1 LPSAKYAFMSAY
13 LKGAESKVLTS
24 EHIDR
29 MSRMSSVSDVA
40 SNVREVLEIIKDT
53 DAGRYLAEAL
63 VKTFDDSERY
73 LWYYFS
79 DCLERLGRLKLVPDE
94 VRRVLKAYTV
104 KYDVINIKA
113 ALQAIAV
120 GKKASLVPV
129 GVIHA
134 QGLLDELSRAEGI
147 SGIIGIL
154 RECRLG
160 NYADILTEY
169 SAEDKKSRFLTEAKL
184 GGAYYDN
191 LLKVSQNIPDGALL
205 AKAFSIIIDMTNL
218 ALVSRALVEEIGSRA
233 SEVVIKGGYMISDRV
248 ARELLE
254 HKLADLP
261 GALGIT
267 QYREIAEEI
276 VAGYGRTKTITVVEE
291 TVDRHRFRL
300 LREMLSPRVLTP
312 LVLAWYL
319 IVKELEVRNL
329 RLVLKAT
336 FDAVPVEEIREYLV
350 SA

>member
-1 LPSAKYAFMSAY
+1 MPSAKYAFMSAY

-29 MSRMSSVSDVA
+29 MSRMSSVPDVA

-53 DAGRYLAEAL
+53 DAGRYLEEAL

-73 LWYYFS
+73 LWHYFS
-79 DCLERLGRLKLVPDE
+79 ECLERLGRLKLLPDE

-113 ALQAIAV
+113 ALQAIAA

-129 GVIHA
+129 GIIHA
-134 QGLLDELSRAEGI
+134 QGLLDELSRAEGV
-147 SGIIGIL
+147 SDVIGIL

-169 SAEDKKSRFLTEAKL
+169 SAEDKKSKFLTEAKL
-184 GGAYYDN
+184 DGAYYDN
-191 LLKVSQNIPDGALL
+191 LLKVSRNIPDGTLL

-218 ALVSRALVEEIGSRA
+218 ALVSRALVEEIGSLA

-276 VAGYGRTKTITVVEE
+276 VAGYGRTKTVTVVEE

>member
-1 LPSAKYAFMSAY
+1 MPSAKYAFMSAY

-29 MSRMSSVSDVA
+29 LSRMSNVADVA

-53 DAGRYLAEAL
+53 DAGSYLEEAM

-73 LWYYFS
+73 LWHYFS
-79 DCLERLGRLKLVPDE
+79 ECLERLGWLKLVPDE
-94 VRRVLKAYTV
+94 VRRVLKAYRV

-113 ALQAIAV
+113 ALQAIAA
-120 GKKASLVPV
+120 GKKARLVPV
-129 GVIHA
+129 GIIHA
-134 QGLLDELSRAEGI
+134 QGLLDELSHAEGV
-147 SGIIGIL
+147 SDVIGIL

-184 GGAYYDN
+184 DGAYYDN
-191 LLKVSQNIPDGALL
+191 LLKVSRSIPDGALL
-205 AKAFSIIIDMTNL
+205 VKAFSIIIDMTNL
-218 ALVSRALVEEIGSRA
+218 ALVSRALVEEIGSLA

-254 HKLADLP
+254 RKLADLP

-267 QYREIAEEI
+267 QYRDVAEEI
-276 VAGYGRTKTITVVEE
+276 ITGYGRTKTVTVVEE

-300 LREMLSPRVLTP
+300 LKEMLSPRVLTP

-319 IVKELEVRNL
+319 IVKELEIRNL

>member
-1 LPSAKYAFMSAY
+1 MPSAKYAFMSAY
-13 LKGAESKVLTS
+13 LKGAESKVLTQ

-29 MSRMSSVSDVA
+29 LSRLSNVPDVMA
-40 SNVREVLEIIKDT
+40 NVREVLEIIKDT
-53 DAGRYLAEAL
+53 DAGKYLEEAL
-63 VKTFDDSERY
+63 VKTFDDSDRY
-73 LWYYFS
+73 LWHYFS
-79 DCLERLGRLKLVPDE
+79 ECLESLGRLKLVPAE
-94 VRRVLKAYTV
+94 VRRVLAAYTM

-113 ALQAIAV
+113 TLQAIAA
-120 GKKASLVPV
+120 GKKAKTVPV
-129 GVIHA
+129 GVIHN
-134 QGLLDELSRAEGI
+134 QGLLDELARAEGV
-147 SGIIGIL
+147 SDVIGVL

-160 NYADILTEY
+160 DYADILMEY
-169 SAEDKKSRFLTEAKL
+169 SAEDKKSQFLTEARL
-184 GGAYYDN
+184 DGAYYDN
-191 LLKVSQNIPDGALL
+191 LLKVSRDIPDGALL
-205 AKAFSIIIDMTNL
+205 AKAFSLIIDMTNL
-218 ALVSRALVEEIGSRA
+218 SLVSRALVEEIGSLA

-261 GALGIT
+261 STLGII

-276 VAGYGRTKTITVVEE
+276 VAGYGRTKSITVVEE

-300 LREMLSPRVLTP
+300 LRDMLSPRVMTP

-329 RLVLKAT
+329 RLILKTT
-336 FDAVPVEEIREYLV
+336 FDGIPVEEIKEYLV

>member
-29 MSRMSSVSDVA
+29 VSRMSVVPDVA

-53 DAGRYLAEAL
+53 DAGRYLEEAL
-63 VKTFDDSERY
+63 VKTFDDSDRY
-73 LWYYFS
+73 LWYYLS
-79 DCLERLGRLKLVPDE
+79 ECLERLGRLRLVPDE

-113 ALQAIAV
+113 ALQTIAA

-129 GVIHA
+129 GIIHT
-134 QGLLDELSRAEGI
+134 QGLLDELSRAEGV
-147 SGIIGIL
+147 SDVIGVL

-169 SAEDKKSRFLTEAKL
+169 SAEDKKSKFLTEAKL
-184 GGAYYDN
+184 DGAYHDN
-191 LLKVSQNIPDGALL
+191 LLKVSRNIPDGALL
-205 AKAFSIIIDMTNL
+205 TKAFSIIIDMTNL
-218 ALVSRALVEEIGSRA
+218 ALVSRALVEEIGSLA

-276 VAGYGRTKTITVVEE
+276 VAGYGRTKSITVVEE

-300 LREMLSPRVLTP
+300 LREILSPRVLTP

-329 RLVLKAT
+329 RLILKAT

>member
-1 LPSAKYAFMSAY
+1 LPSAKYAFISAY

-24 EHIDR
+24 EHVDR
-29 MSRMSSVSDVA
+29 MSRMSSVPDVA

-53 DAGRYLAEAL
+53 DAGRYLEEAL
-63 VKTFDDSERY
+63 VKTFDDSEMY
-73 LWYYFS
+73 LWHYFS
-79 DCLERLGRLKLVPDE
+79 ECLERLGRLKLLPDE
-94 VRRVLKAYTV
+94 VRRVLRAYTV

-113 ALQAIAV
+113 ALQAIAA

-129 GVIHA
+129 GIIHA
-134 QGLLDELSRAEGI
+134 QGLLDELSRAEGV
-147 SGIIGIL
+147 SDVIGIL

-169 SAEDKKSRFLTEAKL
+169 SAEDKKSNFLTEAKL
-184 GGAYYDN
+184 DGAYYDN
-191 LLKVSQNIPDGALL
+191 LLKVSRNIPDGALL

-218 ALVSRALVEEIGSRA
+218 AIVSRALVEEIGSLA

-276 VAGYGRTKTITVVEE
+276 VAGYGRTKSITVVEE

>member
-29 MSRMSSVSDVA
+29 MSRMSSVPDVA

-53 DAGRYLAEAL
+53 DAGRYLEEAL

-73 LWYYFS
+73 LWHYFS
-79 DCLERLGRLKLVPDE
+79 ECLERLGRLKLLPDE

-113 ALQAIAV
+113 ALQAIAA

-129 GVIHA
+129 GIIHA
-134 QGLLDELSRAEGI
+134 QGLLDELSRAEGV
-147 SGIIGIL
+147 SDVIGIL

-169 SAEDKKSRFLTEAKL
+169 SAEDKKSKFLTEAKL
-184 GGAYYDN
+184 DGAYYDN
-191 LLKVSQNIPDGALL
+191 LLKVSRNIPDGTLL

-218 ALVSRALVEEIGSRA
+218 ALVSRALVEEIGSLA

-276 VAGYGRTKTITVVEE
+276 VAGYGRTKTVTVVEE

>member
-1 LPSAKYAFMSAY
+1 LPSAKYAFVSAY

-29 MSRMSSVSDVA
+29 MSRMSNIQDVA
-40 SNVREVLEIIKDT
+40 SCVREVLEIIKNT
-53 DAGRYLAEAL
+53 DAGRYLEEAL
-63 VKTFDDSERY
+63 VKTFDDADRY
-73 LWYYFS
+73 LWHYFS
-79 DCLERLGRLKLVPDE
+79 QCLERLGWLKLVPDE
-94 VRRVLKAYTV
+94 LRRVLKAYTV

-113 ALQAIAV
+113 TLQAIAA

-129 GVIHA
+129 GIIHN
-134 QGLLDELSRAEGI
+134 QGLLDELSRAEGV
-147 SGIIGIL
+147 SDVIGVL

-160 NYADILTEY
+160 DYADILKEY
-169 SAEDKKSRFLTEAKL
+169 SAEDKKSQFLTEAKL
-184 GGAYYDN
+184 DGAYYEN
-191 LLKVSQNIPDGALL
+191 LLEASRNIPDGLLL

-218 ALVSRALVEEIGSRA
+218 ALVSRALVEEIGSLA

-248 ARELLE
+248 ARDLLE

-261 GALGIT
+261 STLGIT

-276 VAGYGRTKTITVVEE
+276 VAGYGRTKSITVVEE
-291 TVDRHRFRL
+291 IIDRHRFRL

-329 RLVLKAT
+329 RLVLKAA

>member
-29 MSRMSSVSDVA
+29 MSRVSSVPDVV
-40 SNVREVLEIIKDT
+40 SNVREVLEIVKDT
-53 DAGRYLAEAL
+53 DAGRYLEEAL
-63 VKTFDDSERY
+63 VKTFDDSDRY
-73 LWYYFS
+73 LWHYFS
-79 DCLERLGRLKLVPDE
+79 DCLERLGRLKLVPEE
-94 VRRVLKAYTV
+94 VRRVLTAYMV

-113 ALQAIAV
+113 ALQATTA
-120 GKKASLVPV
+120 GRKARIVPV
-129 GVIHA
+129 GIIHN
-134 QGLLDELSRAEGI
+134 QGLLDELSRAEAV
-147 SGIIGIL
+147 SDVIGVL
-154 RECRLG
+154 RECRMG
-160 NYADILTEY
+160 DYADILTEY

-184 GGAYYDN
+184 DGVYYDN
-191 LLKVSQNIPDGALL
+191 LLRVSRHVPDGALL

-218 ALVSRALVEEIGSRA
+218 ALVSRALVEEIGSLA
-233 SEVVIKGGYMISDRV
+233 GEVVIKGGYMISDGV

-261 GALGIT
+261 SALGIM

-276 VAGYGRTKTITVVEE
+276 VAGYGRTKTVTVVEE
-291 TVDRHRFRL
+291 TVDRHRFQL
-300 LREMLSPRVLTP
+300 LRDMLSPRVLTP

-319 IVKELEVRNL
+319 VVKELEVRNL
-329 RLVLKAT
+329 RLIFKAT
-336 FDAVPVEEIREYLV
+336 FDGIPVEEIREYLV